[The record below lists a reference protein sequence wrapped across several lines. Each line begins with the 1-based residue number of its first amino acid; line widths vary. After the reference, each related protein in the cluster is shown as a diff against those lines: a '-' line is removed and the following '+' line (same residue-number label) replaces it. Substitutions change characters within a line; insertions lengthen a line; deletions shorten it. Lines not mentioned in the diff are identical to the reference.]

1 MLYRFEIQVEVPE
14 AGKAPLHKDTIEQ
27 RVGAVARKAIKD
39 IHKSSAR
46 LLLSDV
52 EILDED

>member
-1 MLYRFEIQVEVPE
+1 MLYRFEVEVEVPK
-14 AGKAPLHKDTIEQ
+14 AGKSPLHKDTIEQ
-27 RVGAVARKAIKD
+27 RVGAAARKVIKE
-39 IHKSSAR
+39 IHRSSAR